1 MTTKSRKDESQS
13 NGYGK
18 GTFRFRYMDSNRQ
31 FEVQADNV
39 NGENLLEGFR
49 HVANAITGRNI
60 AAPAPRLS
68 KQVGV
73 GSTEVLEKEDRET
86 LEPTLPFSEPA
97 PAEPVDEREEEEE
110 ATESNEATPKRA
122 RRIKAPKVP
131 LDIDLS
137 TATVPLADFMAQK
150 GNPAEMMDK
159 YAVIAVWYKHQ
170 FNVTEMTIDRIFA
183 AFKLL
188 TWESQLPADVEKP
201 LKNLTYAKQWFQKAK
216 GPGAYEIT
224 WPGETEVNKMGAAKT
239 T

>member
-13 NGYGK
+13 NGHGK

-60 AAPAPRLS
+60 AAPAPKLL
-68 KQVGV
+68 KKAAGT
-73 GSTEVLEKEDRET
+73 TEVLEDQEI

-97 PAEPVDEREEEEE
+97 PVEPVDEREEEE
-110 ATESNEATPKRA
+110 ATESTESTPKKT
-122 RRIKAPKVP
+122 RRVKAPKVP

-159 YAVIAVWYKHQ
+159 FAVIAVWYKHQ

-188 TWESQLPADVEKP
+188 SWESQLPADVEKP